1 MTHRLNMSQTAE
13 QALKQAVLY
22 TDEVDYALIKLPP
35 KAITAAASI
44 IAEIGEAFCA
54 LIADK
59 DEVSL
64 VIPHEA
70 VEEFER
76 RLPGKSVSSTP
87 YRLIT
92 FDLELD
98 AALVGFMAKISTTL
112 AQANVS
118 IIPFGAFSRDHLL
131 VPRDQIEVALATL
144 RRLQSD
150 L

>member
-1 MTHRLNMSQTAE
+1 MYQTAE
-13 QALKQAVLY
+13 QAIKQATLY
-22 TDEVDYALIKLPP
+22 TDKVDYALIRLPFQ
-35 KAITAAASI
+35 AITPAAGI

-64 VIPHEA
+64 VIPYEA
-70 VEEFER
+70 VAEFEK
-76 RLPGKSVSSTP
+76 RLPGKTVSPTP

-98 AALVGFMAKISTTL
+98 AEMVGFMAKISTTL
-112 AQANVS
+112 AEANVS
-118 IIPFGAFSRDHLL
+118 IIPFGAFSRDHLM
-131 VPRDQIEVALATL
+131 VRRDQVEVALAAL

-150 L
+150 S

>member
-1 MTHRLNMSQTAE
+1 MPQTTE

-22 TDEVDYALIKLPP
+22 TDEVDYAFIKLPP
-35 KAITAAASI
+35 KAITAAAGI
-44 IAEIGEAFCA
+44 IAEIGEAFCS

-64 VIPHEA
+64 VIPFEA
-70 VEEFER
+70 IADFEK
-76 RLPGKSVSSTP
+76 RLPGKTLSPTP

-98 AALVGFMAKISTTL
+98 AALVGFMARISTTL

-131 VPRDQIEVALATL
+131 VRRDQVEVALAAL
-144 RRLQSD
+144 RRLQSEP
-150 L
+150 